1 VRYGHRCV
9 VHYIGIS
16 LTCHLVLGYIS
27 VMSSIVSP
35 TLTTTVITVPCMSGA
50 PWQLDRHTAFK
61 NRSVMTYRLPERI
74 DTFEQYVDD
83 LEMRTKG
90 FERFA
95 LVGDSFGAVVALGL
109 AVRRPARLAAL
120 VMSGGFA
127 SQPLSSFS
135 MRFGATA
142 AGLVPRPLYKN
153 LALRVH
159 ADALHSRHDLDGEV
173 PWSRKDSRNLFLE
186 HTPFESYKARLAAT
200 RTVDYRGQL
209 HDVEVPTLILTP
221 QHDTLIGREAATTLL
236 SGIPDAR
243 EVVLPHTGHMLR
255 FTHPEAY
262 AAAIEAFLGGVLNA
276 A

>member
-1 VRYGHRCV
+1 
-9 VHYIGIS
+9 
-16 LTCHLVLGYIS
+16 
-27 VMSSIVSP
+27 
-35 TLTTTVITVPCMSGA
+35 MSGA

-61 NRSVMTYRLPERI
+61 NRSVITYRLPERVA
-74 DTFEQYVDD
+74 TFEGYVND
-83 LEMRTKG
+83 LEERTKG

-95 LVGDSFGAVVALGL
+95 LIGDSFGAVIALGL
-109 AVRRPARLAAL
+109 AARRPSRLAAL

-127 SQPLSSFS
+127 SQPLSSLS
-135 MRFGATA
+135 MRFRATA

-159 ADALHSRHDLDGEV
+159 ADALHSRHDVDGEI

-186 HTPFESYKARLAAT
+186 NTPFESYKGRLAAT
-200 RTVDYRGQL
+200 RTVDYRRDL
-209 HDVEVPTLILTP
+209 PKVEVPTLILTP
-221 QHDTLIGREAATTLL
+221 QHDTLVGSAATTTLL

-243 EVVLPHTGHMLR
+243 EVVLPNTGHMLR

-262 AAAIEAFLGGVLNA
+262 AAAIEAFLGGVLDA